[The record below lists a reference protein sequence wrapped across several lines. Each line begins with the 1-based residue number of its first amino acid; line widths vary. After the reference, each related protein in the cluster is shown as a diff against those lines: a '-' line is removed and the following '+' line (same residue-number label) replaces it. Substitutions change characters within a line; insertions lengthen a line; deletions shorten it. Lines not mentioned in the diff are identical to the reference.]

1 MRGAGEVRAPDRLAR
16 VSGAGRHSGGHPG
29 TAGPSSV
36 PPAPVQGPG
45 PRTVPVT
52 APGAWA
58 PAATAPP
65 GLLERPRRRGSVLFT
80 AIVSILLLLGAGVMC
95 LVLVLSNAPGA
106 LAVGV
111 VLAALPVGP
120 VIASFLWLDR
130 YEPEPVRLLV
140 TAFFWGAVV
149 ATAAALVLQSIDQI
163 VLGTPDDL
171 SASIVAPI
179 TEEGAKG
186 LFVLM
191 LLWFRRRVID
201 GVLDGIVYAGLVG
214 VGFAFTENILY
225 LAGAYMGS
233 EGSGPG
239 GLGSATGLFVVRGIF
254 SPFAHPLFTAFIG
267 LGVGFAV
274 VAKQRKWRF
283 LAPLIGYVAAVTAHA
298 TWNASAFFGGG
309 GTFVLTYVFAM
320 VPAFLLLVGFAVWA
334 RQREA
339 RMLTRSLSDVA
350 ARGLIGAYEVPWL
363 VRLSARRA
371 SRRYARGYGGP
382 VAEKVMREYQQQAI
396 ELAFL
401 HDRYLRGNAPADFT
415 ERGSAMVQRL
425 HGLRPYVQYP
435 QPPAER
441 VPGPAPSEAAR

>member
-1 MRGAGEVRAPDRLAR
+1 MTRPDRLTR
-16 VSGAGRHSGGHPG
+16 VSAAGQHDIGQSGRPD
-29 TAGPSSV
+29 AFSV
-36 PPAPVQGPG
+36 
-45 PRTVPVT
+45 
-52 APGAWA
+52 
-58 PAATAPP
+58 PP
-65 GLLERPRRRGSVLFT
+65 GLLERPRRRGSALFT
-80 AIVSILLLLGAGVMC
+80 VVVSLLLLAGAGVMC

-140 TAFFWGAVV
+140 LAFFWGAGV
-149 ATAAALVLQSIDQI
+149 ATAAALLLQTLDQF
-163 VLGTPDDL
+163 VLGTTDTW
-171 SASIVAPI
+171 SGAVVAPI

-186 LFVLM
+186 LFILL

-225 LAGAYMGS
+225 LGAAYMG
-233 EGSGPG
+233 GHGAGPG

-254 SPFAHPLFTAFIG
+254 SPFAHPLFTSFIG

-274 VAKQRKWRF
+274 VAKKQAWRF

-309 GTFVLTYVFAM
+309 GAFVLTYVIAM

-334 RQREA
+334 RRREGA
-339 RMLTRSLSDVA
+339 MLTRSLSDCA
-350 ARGLIGAYEVPWL
+350 QRGLLGAYEVPWL

-371 SRRYARGYGGP
+371 SRRYARVNGGP
-382 VAEKVMREYQQQAI
+382 LAEKVMREYQQQAI
-396 ELAFL
+396 ELGFL
-401 HDRYLRGNAPADFT
+401 HDRFLRGTAPSDFA
-415 ERGSAMVQRL
+415 ERGSVMVQRL
-425 HGLRPYVQYP
+425 QAYVQYP
-435 QPPAER
+435 RPAILQPAL
-441 VPGPAPSEAAR
+441 PGGAHREGSL